1 MTENSESR
9 ASGDATP
16 LGEMLARAD
25 VWADPPG
32 GLEDMVV
39 AAITRAQPD
48 EPAPVD
54 ELSRRRPRRHGAWW
68 FAAAAAVA
76 LIIAGVVLTTGS
88 DGGLGGDVQIAL
100 AGTDAAPGA
109 SAEVALSSTP
119 AGLKILLDAEGLEP
133 APEGFYYECWI
144 SNGDIRVSAGG
155 FHLRRGHGPI
165 ELWAG
170 VVDPSFDSLAVTL
183 EPLNG
188 DTDSSGDVRLRG
200 TYDLRD

>member
-1 MTENSESR
+1 MTEHPDPR
-9 ASGDATP
+9 AAGGATP
-16 LGEMLARAD
+16 LDELLARAD
-25 VWADPPG
+25 MWTEPPA
-32 GLEDMVV
+32 GLEDAVV
-39 AAITRAQPD
+39 AAIGQSRAGAGLPD
-48 EPAPVD
+48 DLGA
-54 ELSRRRPRRHGAWW
+54 RRSRRHGAWW

-76 LIIAGVVLTTGS
+76 LVVAGVVLLTGE
-88 DGGLGGDVQIAL
+88 DGRLGGDVRIVL

-119 AGLKILLDAEGLEP
+119 AGLKILLDADNLEP
-133 APEGFYYECWI
+133 APDGFYYECWI

-170 VVDPSFDSLAVTL
+170 VVDPSFDTLAVTL
-183 EPLNG
+183 EPLDS

-200 TYDLRD
+200 HYELGD